1 MSEKKEPPFYNLI
14 RTALP
19 EDLNVTDLPDRTVAS
34 INLHIG
40 LYRPYID
47 LQDSQQKF
55 HYAANEHIK
64 FVAYIPE
71 KTDIEALTK
80 IQEEIKEFVK
90 KWTPIDENFD
100 IDKELQPLGDHIDAK
115 S

>member
-1 MSEKKEPPFYNLI
+1 MSEKKEPEFYNLI

-19 EDLNVTDLPDRTVAS
+19 EELKVTDLPDRTVAS
-34 INLHIG
+34 INVHVG

-47 LQDSQQKF
+47 LNDSQQKF

-64 FVAYIPE
+64 FIAYIEE
-71 KTDIEALTK
+71 KTDVEALTK
-80 IQEEIKEFVK
+80 IQEKIKDFVE
-90 KWTPIDENFD
+90 KWTPIDKDFD
-100 IDKELQPLGDHIDAK
+100 IDRELEPLGGYIDAE